1 LLPSGNTKPQSRLKR
16 QSRSREKAKWNGSS
30 PLRELFTSRATKERR
45 TLTER
50 KMNMSKS
57 TVGAAVL
64 AGAVA
69 TALASMATAAPLTKA
84 EGDAATAAGK
94 EKCYGVALKGQN
106 DCAAGAGTTCQG
118 TSTVDFQGNAWKF
131 VRGGTCTSI
140 VVPGGKHGSLT
151 PV

>member
-1 LLPSGNTKPQSRLKR
+1 
-16 QSRSREKAKWNGSS
+16 
-30 PLRELFTSRATKERR
+30 
-45 TLTER
+45 
-50 KMNMSKS
+50 MSKS

-84 EGDAATAAGK
+84 EGDAAMAAGK
-94 EKCYGVALKGQN
+94 EKCYGVTLKGQN
-106 DCAAGAGTTCQG
+106 DCAAGPGTTCQG

-151 PV
+151 AL